1 VVTNIKKL
9 FRDITLI
16 KPEIRLTAN
25 ARELVII
32 LCFLQSSDR
41 ALKLGRAKTVI
52 SSGHPL
58 TPAFGLFHCPGSC
71 AGKKIYLSK
80 ERQII
85 SYYSI
90 ITGN

>member
-32 LCFLQSSDR
+32 LCFLQSSDP
-41 ALKLGRAKTVI
+41 ALKLGWAKAVI

-71 AGKKIYLSK
+71 GRK
-80 ERQII
+80 ENLLEQREADKFVLQ
-85 SYYSI
+85 
-90 ITGN
+90 